1 MKLIFTEKNYD
12 SFLLQKLNEQRKRKE
27 YWDMAL
33 TVDHHVFYAHRIVL
47 AAVSSVVKNIIS
59 GNDVKTTDE
68 LFITIDP
75 SYLSPATVDQ
85 LLDYFYSGKVVIS
98 EQNVEELLRGAQYFN
113 TTRLQIHCND
123 YLIKSI
129 RRANCLRYLLLA
141 ELFGLKEVSDLAYTG
156 IRDNFH
162 YWASPEG
169 SVQPKGFMR
178 CPPVIF
184 GRLLHDEN
192 LHVLNEDQALS
203 ALIDWVYFRKEE
215 REKYFKKFFS
225 YINLNAV
232 SNKTLM
238 FASNKLMG
246 MKNSSGHTSLIESVL
261 MERQQERPSSL
272 LSHQRKG
279 ALLDSVVILGGQKAH
294 GKYNNGVFAYVIQEN
309 LWLKLSE
316 MPYRAA
322 ALSATST
329 GRYIYISG
337 GTNEQITGLKTAWR
351 YDVDDNSWTKLPD
364 LPIGLVFHTMVTCG
378 GTVYSVG
385 GSIAPRRYVSNIYFY
400 DERKE
405 AWCLAGKMSIPM
417 DATAVITKSDQNLY
431 IVTGRCLVKGYISRV
446 GVVDCFDTNTGEV
459 VQSIT
464 FPIEFNHRPLLS
476 FHQDNI
482 LCVHSHRQS
491 MEINLQKI
499 KANKMTTSL
508 PLLPNN
514 CPLNVSHAVCSIGDG
529 RVFVCG
535 GVTRASDVQEKDYT
549 INPNAYLLDQ
559 KTGKWK
565 TLAPPPE
572 ALDCPACCL
581 VKLPCKILQRN

>member
-1 MKLIFTEKNYD
+1 MKWEFTEKNYD
-12 SFLLQKLNEQRKRKE
+12 SFLLQKLNEQRKCKE
-27 YWDMAL
+27 YWDVAL
-33 TVDHHVFYAHRIVL
+33 TVDHHVFYAHRNVL
-47 AAVSSVVKNIIS
+47 AAVSPVVKSLIS
-59 GNDVKTTDE
+59 SDEVKTTDE
-68 LFITIDP
+68 LFITLDP
-75 SYLSPATVDQ
+75 NYLSPATVDQ

-113 TTRLQIHCND
+113 TPRLRNHCKD
-123 YLIKSI
+123 FLIKSI
-129 RRANCLRYLLLA
+129 SPVNCLHYLILA
-141 ELFGLKEVSDLAYTG
+141 EMFGLKEVSDLAYSG

-169 SVQPKGFMR
+169 SMPEDFMC

-184 GRLLHDEN
+184 GRLLQDEN

-203 ALIDWVYFRKEE
+203 ALINWVYFWKDE

-232 SNKTLM
+232 SDKTLM
-238 FASNKLMG
+238 FASNKLMD
-246 MKNSSGHTSLIESVL
+246 MENSSAPVTLIESVL
-261 MERQQERPSSL
+261 VERQQDRPSSL
-272 LSHQRKG
+272 LSYQRKG
-279 ALLDSVVILGGQKAH
+279 ALLDSVVILGGQKAQ
-294 GKYNNGVFAYVIQEN
+294 GKFNDEVFAYVIQEN

-316 MPYRAA
+316 MPYQAA
-322 ALSATST
+322 ALSATSA
-329 GRYIYISG
+329 GRYIYMSG
-337 GTNEQITGLKTAWR
+337 GTTDQISGLKTAWR
-351 YDVDDNSWTKLPD
+351 YDMEGNSWTKLPE
-364 LPIGLVFHTMVTCG
+364 LPLGLVFHTMVTCG
-378 GTVYSVG
+378 GTVYSEG
-385 GSIAPRRYVSNIYFY
+385 GSIAPRHYVSDIYRY
-400 DERKE
+400 DEHKE

-417 DATAVITKSDQNLY
+417 DATAVITHSDRNLY
-431 IVTGRCLVKGYISRV
+431 IVTGRCLVKCSISRV

-464 FPIEFNHRPLLS
+464 FPIEFSHRPLLS
-476 FHQDNI
+476 FNQDNI
-482 LCVHSHRQS
+482 LCVHSHWQS

-499 KANKMTTSL
+499 KANRTSISL

-514 CPLNVSHAVCSIGDG
+514 CPLDESHAICSIGDG

-535 GVTRASDVQEKDYT
+535 GVTTATDVQKKDCT
-549 INPNAYLLDQ
+549 INPNAYLLDP
-559 KTGKWK
+559 KTGNWK

>member
-1 MKLIFTEKNYD
+1 MKWEFTEKNYD
-12 SFLLQKLNEQRKRKE
+12 SFLLQKLNEQRKCKE

-33 TVDHHVFYAHRIVL
+33 TVDYHVFYAHRNML
-47 AAVSSVVKNIIS
+47 AAVSPVVKSLIS
-59 GNDVKTTDE
+59 SDDVKATDE
-68 LFITIDP
+68 LFITLDP
-75 SYLSPATVDQ
+75 NYLSPATVDQ

-113 TTRLQIHCND
+113 TPRLRNHCND
-123 YLIKSI
+123 FLIKSI
-129 RRANCLRYLLLA
+129 SPVNCLRHLVLA
-141 ELFGLKEVSDLAYTG
+141 EMFGLKEVSDLAYTG

-169 SVQPKGFMR
+169 SMPEGFLC

-184 GRLLHDEN
+184 GRLLQDEH
-192 LHVLNEDQALS
+192 LHVLNEDQALR
-203 ALIDWVYFRKEE
+203 ALLNWVYFWKDE
-215 REKYFKKFFS
+215 REKHFMKFFS

-232 SNKTLM
+232 SNDTLV
-238 FASNKLMG
+238 FASNKLRAME
-246 MKNSSGHTSLIESVL
+246 NSSAHTTLIESVL
-261 MERQQERPSSL
+261 VERKQERPSSL

-279 ALLDSVVILGGQKAH
+279 ALLDSVVILGGQKAQ
-294 GKYNNGVFAYVIQEN
+294 GKFNDGVFAYIIQEN

-322 ALSATST
+322 ALSATSA
-329 GRYIYISG
+329 GRYIYVSG
-337 GTNEQITGLKTAWR
+337 GTTDQISGLKMAWR
-351 YDVDDNSWTKLPD
+351 YDIDDNSWTKLPD

-385 GSIAPRRYVSNIYFY
+385 GSIAPRQYVSNIYCY

-405 AWCLAGKMSIPM
+405 AWCLAGRMSIPM
-417 DATAVITKSDQNLY
+417 DATAVITKGDQNLY
-431 IVTGRCLVKGYISRV
+431 IVTGRCLVKCNIIRV

-464 FPIEFNHRPLLS
+464 FPIEFNHRPLLA
-476 FHQDNI
+476 FYHDNI
-482 LCVHSHRQS
+482 LCVQSHWQS

-499 KANKMTTSL
+499 KANRTTISL

-514 CPLNVSHAVCSIGDG
+514 CPLDESHAICSIGDG

-535 GVTRASDVQEKDYT
+535 GVTTASGVQKKDCN
-549 INPNAYLLDQ
+549 ISPNAYLLDQ
-559 KTGKWK
+559 KTGQWK

-572 ALDCPACCL
+572 PLDCPACCL
-581 VKLPCKILQRN
+581 VKLPCKVLQRN